1 MQPPTYFNRWRR
13 YPRSCAGHTLQ
24 GFIIGA
30 LMLAPAFLPFLPVKL
45 PSYLEEN
52 RLLLLVLPAFA
63 ALQAIGYFA
72 YQFGSGARKAINR
85 HETDSIGWD
94 CADLSVGGWLAPPAW
109 FGIAILLRII

>member
-1 MQPPTYFNRWRR
+1 MRPPTYFNRWRR

-30 LMLAPAFLPFLPVKL
+30 LMLTP
-45 PSYLEEN
+45 
-52 RLLLLVLPAFA
+52 LLTQRWDGDSLWVFTVAGVVL
-63 ALQAIGYFA
+63 ALGYFA

-94 CADLSVGGWLAPPAW
+94 CADLSVGIYLAI
-109 FGIAILLRII
+109 IASIPILVLL